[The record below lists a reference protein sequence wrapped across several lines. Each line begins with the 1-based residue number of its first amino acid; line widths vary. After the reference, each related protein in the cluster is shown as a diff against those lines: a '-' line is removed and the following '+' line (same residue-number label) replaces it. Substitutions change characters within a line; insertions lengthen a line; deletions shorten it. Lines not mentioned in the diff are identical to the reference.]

1 MLDHQVSEY
10 IKPKFLETG
19 ILDWLTDKNLT
30 TDDITTNWML
40 QYMFGKD
47 YDKIEYIL
55 PGMPTSDYYHDV
67 LNSDGTSS
75 LSKMLQDDALKYFET
90 LYNMNQVT
98 YTTSI
103 GIPLPTK
110 RGVMEDLHF
119 AYYSQGRVIVPKEIT
134 VDGTTYPVTA
144 ISSMAFRLCTKINF
158 VQLPEGVKPE
168 ARATMI
174 LQSGVV
180 CASMTSIDSEDVGY
194 GGEGDDEV
202 PQAHINFN
210 VWEEEEDN
218 KTNSDPEAMFNIEAF
233 LSVLR

>member
-144 ISSMAFRLCTKINF
+144 
-158 VQLPEGVKPE
+158 
-168 ARATMI
+168 
-174 LQSGVV
+174 
-180 CASMTSIDSEDVGY
+180 SIDSEDVGY